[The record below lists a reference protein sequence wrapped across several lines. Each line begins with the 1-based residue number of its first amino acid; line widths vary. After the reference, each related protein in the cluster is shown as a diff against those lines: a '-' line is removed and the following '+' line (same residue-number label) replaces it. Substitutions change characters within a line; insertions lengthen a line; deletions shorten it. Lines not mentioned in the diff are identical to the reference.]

1 MVASF
6 RPSSTSWGECNIP
19 IYDFTCK
26 KCGTYERRAG
36 YEDATVT
43 CDTCEGTAARVQ
55 VYRQNLVVDPAM
67 PPRENMVEVQGA
79 LDTEMRK
86 IGWDGDRAVDELRH
100 AFRYNE
106 QGQGE
111 LDMSKMSK
119 TASKRGTDVD

>member
-1 MVASF
+1 M
-6 RPSSTSWGECNIP
+6 PTYN
-19 IYDFTCK
+19 YTCK
-26 KCGTYERRAG
+26 DCGTYEMRAG
-36 YEDATVT
+36 LDDAIVVCKT
-43 CDTCEGTAARVQ
+43 CKGMAKRVS
-55 VYRQNLVVDPAM
+55 VYRQNIITSPAM
-67 PPRENMVEVQGA
+67 PPAEDMVEVQGE
-79 LDTEMRK
+79 LDKEMHK